1 MEARSVLHGPSPR
14 SLCNSV
20 HISCLNLFEKSK
32 SKSKSKSKRIV
43 VQEIPR
49 QTLYSLGSDTL
60 IFAHLLSKLRDSKRR
75 TQ

>member
-20 HISCLNLFEKSK
+20 HILCLHLFEK

-43 VQEIPR
+43 VQEVPR

-60 IFAHLLSKLRDSKRR
+60 IFAHLLSKLRNSKRR